1 MPPFFLGY
9 GAAKGD
15 ASALLS
21 VKTKKQPLFLRL
33 LFLAPTTAVY

>member
-21 VKTKKQPLFLRL
+21 VKTKKQPFLRL